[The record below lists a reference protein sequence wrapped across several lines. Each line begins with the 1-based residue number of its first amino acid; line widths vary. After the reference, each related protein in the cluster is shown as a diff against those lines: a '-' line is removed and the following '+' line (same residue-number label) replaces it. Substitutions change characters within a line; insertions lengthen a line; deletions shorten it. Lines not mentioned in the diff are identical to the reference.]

1 MNEQAARARLAVDI
15 GGTFTD
21 VVVERGEAR
30 VTAKVLTTPEAP
42 ERGVMAAVEAA
53 LAEAGIAP
61 GEVALVLHGTTLATN
76 ALIERKG
83 AVTALITTEGFR
95 DSVEIAY
102 ENRFE
107 QYDVNME
114 KPAPLVPRYLRFT
127 VPERGD
133 ARGQVLLPLDEAAV
147 AALVPELE
155 RHRVASVAIGLLH
168 SYANPRH
175 EERIAELLAPRLPEI
190 AISLSSQVSPEMREY
205 ERLSTTC
212 ANAYVQPLM
221 AGYLERLAEALRQ
234 AGCPGPLLLMTSGG
248 GVTSLETAVRF
259 PIRLVESGPA
269 GGAILASRV
278 AAECGLDQVLAFDMG
293 GTTAKMCLIDDG
305 QPESARTFEVA
316 RVYRFLKGSGLPL
329 RIPVIEMVEI
339 GAGGGSI
346 AQVDVLK
353 RITVG
358 PESAGADPGPACYG
372 LGGAEPTVTD
382 ADLALG
388 RIDAQ
393 AFAGGAFALDVEA
406 ASGALERGV
415 GEPLGLDGAYPAF
428 GVSEMVDE
436 NMANAARV
444 HAIERGKTVST
455 RTLIAFGG
463 AAPLHAARLAGKLG
477 IDEIVVP
484 TGAGVGSAIG
494 ILGAPVSYEV
504 VRSRYLRLSAF
515 EPPLVNDILAAMR
528 DEAYRI
534 VEQGAPGEEVSES
547 RTAFMRYTGQGHEI
561 AVPIPARELG
571 PDDAQGLSE
580 AFDAG
585 YKALFGR
592 LIPGLDVEILSWA
605 LSLAT
610 RPAPPRVRGEAGQA
624 YEPQSQVRR
633 QLFDP
638 GAEAF
643 HEVPVFERH
652 DLAPGATIAGPAV
665 IAEAETSTVVAADFD
680 AHIDAF
686 GYIVMRRRQAGE
698 SKAP

>member
-1 MNEQAARARLAVDI
+1 MNDQAARARLAVDI

-21 VVVERGEAR
+21 VVVEKAGGRAI
-30 VTAKVLTTPEAP
+30 AKVLTTPEAP
-42 ERGVMAAVEAA
+42 ELGVMEALGAA
-53 LAEAGIAP
+53 LGDAGLELR
-61 GEVALVLHGTTLATN
+61 EVAVVLHGTTLATN

-102 ENRFE
+102 ENRYE

-127 VPERGD
+127 VPERSD
-133 ARGQVLLPLDEAAV
+133 ARGEVLVPLDEAAV
-147 AALVPELE
+147 AALMPELE
-155 RHRVASVAIGLLH
+155 RHRVTSVAIGLLH

-175 EERIAELLAPRLPEI
+175 EERIAEILEERAPEL

-221 AGYLERLAEALRQ
+221 AGYLERLAEALNT
-234 AGCPGPLLLMTSGG
+234 AGCAGPLLLMTSGG

-269 GGAILASRV
+269 GGAILASRI

-293 GTTAKMCLIDDG
+293 GTTAKMCLIDDT
-305 QPESARTFEVA
+305 QPQSARTFEVA

-346 AQVDVLK
+346 VRVDALK
-353 RITVG
+353 RIAVG

-372 LGGAEPTVTD
+372 RGGEAPTVTD

-388 RIDAQ
+388 RIDARN
-393 AFAGGAFALDVEA
+393 FAGGAFVLDPA
-406 ASGALERGV
+406 AATRSLTKGV
-415 GEPLGLDGAYPAF
+415 GEPLGLGQVHAAF
-428 GVSEMVDE
+428 GVSEVVDE

-463 AAPLHAARLAGKLG
+463 AAPLHATRLADKLG
-477 IDEIVVP
+477 IDEIIVP

-504 VRSRYLRLSAF
+504 VRSRYLRLSEF
-515 EPPLVNDILAAMR
+515 EPGSINRMFAEMR
-528 DEAYRI
+528 AEASHI
-534 VEQGAPGEEVSES
+534 VEQGAPGEPVTES
-547 RTAFMRYTGQGHEI
+547 RTGFMRYKGQGHEI
-561 AVPIPARELG
+561 AVPVPARELG
-571 PDDAQGLSE
+571 PGDARGLRA
-580 AFDAG
+580 AFDEG
-585 YKALFGR
+585 YRALFGR
-592 LIPGLDVEILSWA
+592 LIPGLDVEVLSWA

-610 RPAPPRVRGEAGQA
+610 EPEPPRPRGAAGAA
-624 YEPQSQVRR
+624 YRPK
-633 QLFDP
+633 
-638 GAEAF
+638 AEARRELFEAASGAF
-643 HEVPVFERH
+643 HKVPVYAREA
-652 DLAPGATIAGPAV
+652 LAPGAMVEGPAV
-665 IAEAETSTVVAADFD
+665 IAEAETSTVISADFD
-680 AHIDAF
+680 AHIDAL
-686 GYIVMRRRQAGE
+686 GYIVMRRRRAREGE
-698 SKAP
+698 RS